1 MKTYVITLS
10 RNYLAGHPKAGDPTN
25 FRAKFLAGKKIH
37 TIRCNYELW
46 KSRLDEVKRGEA
58 ALSIREW
65 TGAPYRSKQ
74 AEIARLTDADGV
86 SVQRLEFL
94 GRWIIERKRILETT
108 EALEILAGND
118 GLEYKDWE
126 AWFAKADKTKP
137 FAIIHFT
144 PYKYE

>member
-10 RNYLAGHPKAGDPTN
+10 RNFPAGHPKAGEPTN
-25 FRAKFLAGKKIH
+25 FRDKFLNKQKVH
-37 TIRCNYELW
+37 TIRGNYELW
-46 KSRLDEVKRGEA
+46 KARLEEVKRGEA

-65 TGAPYRSKQ
+65 TGAPYRSPQ
-74 AEIARLTDADGV
+74 AEIRLLTAADGV

-94 GRWIIERKRILETT
+94 GRWIVDRKQILETT
-108 EALEILAGND
+108 EALEIIAGND

-144 PYKYE
+144 PYRYE